1 MALADL
7 QSAVSHVALNCTVPF
22 VDPSPRNVT
31 LAMTDGGSRG
41 QVTSE
46 HRLNAEAHIHV
57 QIQVDYRPIELQ
69 IHEEAAYYI
78 EGQDSP
84 LVVFSDLVVTSHDTG
99 MNVSAMV
106 TLSPAQSG
114 DRLSLPVGMTGLVS

>member
-1 MALADL
+1 
-7 QSAVSHVALNCTVPF
+7 
-22 VDPSPRNVT
+22 
-31 LAMTDGGSRG
+31 
-41 QVTSE
+41 
-46 HRLNAEAHIHV
+46 V
-57 QIQVDYRPIELQ
+57 QIQVDYGPIELQ
-69 IHEEAAYYI
+69 SSEEAAYYV

>member
-1 MALADL
+1 MADL
-7 QSAVSHVALNCTVPF
+7 QSAVSHVALNCTLPF

-31 LAMTDGGSRG
+31 LVMTDAGSRG
-41 QVTSE
+41 QVTSG

-57 QIQVDYRPIELQ
+57 QILVDYRPIELQ
-69 IHEEAAYYI
+69 IPEGAAYFI

-84 LVVFSDLVVTSHDTG
+84 LVVFSDLMVTSHDTG

-114 DRLSLPVGMTGLVS
+114 DILSLPTDVAGLVS